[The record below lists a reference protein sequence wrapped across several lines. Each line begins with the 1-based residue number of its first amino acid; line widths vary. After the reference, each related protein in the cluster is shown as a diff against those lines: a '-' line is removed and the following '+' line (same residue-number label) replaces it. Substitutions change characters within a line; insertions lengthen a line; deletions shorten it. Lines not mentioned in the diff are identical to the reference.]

1 MPTPREVFE
10 RLSEGISEG
19 RWEELSALYAED
31 TVVEHPQ
38 RPPVPTRIEGRA
50 IVHEHFT
57 GGLAQTLRM
66 RRRNAVVHETTD
78 PEVIVVEYDYSG
90 EALNTGKTF
99 ETANI
104 QVLRIR
110 DGLIAG
116 SRDYH
121 DYFQFAAAGGSL
133 APLAEAVENTIPEL
147 APLPERPPSTA
158 APDSPRGVFERLV
171 YGVSD
176 GKWDELPELYAPETQ
191 VSHPF
196 LPNSATMKTRQEL
209 RDHFALAGELSI
221 QLQARDLV
229 VYESTDPEVVIGEF
243 DYQGTT
249 ETGRPFRVSNIFVLR
264 VRDGLIVESRDYGD
278 HLSLAAAS
286 GRLKELISL
295 LPEDRIPRP

>member
-1 MPTPREVFE
+1 VPSPREVFDN
-10 RLSEGISEG
+10 LSEGITEG
-19 RWEELSALYAED
+19 RWEELSALYTED
-31 TVVEHPQ
+31 TVVEQPQ

-50 IVHEHFT
+50 LVHEHFT
-57 GGLAQTLRM
+57 GRLAASIRL
-66 RRRNAVVHETTD
+66 RRRDIVVHETTD
-78 PEVIVVEYDYSG
+78 PELIVAEYDYSG

-104 QVLRIR
+104 QILRIR
-110 DGLIAG
+110 DGLIAA

-121 DYFQFAAAGGSL
+121 DFLRLAAAGDGL
-133 APLAEAVENTIPEL
+133 GPLLEAVDTTIPEL
-147 APLPERPPSTA
+147 TPLPRRPTGTA

-176 GKWDELPELYAPETQ
+176 GKWDRLPELYAEETR

-196 LPNSATMKTRQEL
+196 LPNSAAMKTRQEL
-209 RDHFALAGELSI
+209 RDHFALAGELSL

-249 ETGRPFRVSNIFVLR
+249 EAGRAFRVSNIFVLR

-278 HLSLAAAS
+278 HLALAAAT
-286 GRLKELISL
+286 GRLKELVSL
-295 LPEDRIPRP
+295 LPEDRTPRP

>member
-1 MPTPREVFE
+1 VFD
-10 RLSEGISEG
+10 RLSEGISEE
-19 RWEELSALYAED
+19 RWEELSALYTED

-38 RPPVPTRIEGRA
+38 RPPAPTRIEGRES
-50 IVHEHFT
+50 IHEHFT
-57 GGLAQTLRM
+57 GALAATIRM
-66 RRRNAVVHETTD
+66 RRHHVVVHETTD
-78 PEVIVVEYDYSG
+78 PEVVVAEYDYSG
-90 EALNTGKTF
+90 EALNTGKSF

-110 DGLIAG
+110 HGLIVE

-121 DYFQFAAAGGSL
+121 DYLKLTAARDSL
-133 APLAEAVENTIPEL
+133 APLAAAAEATIPEL
-147 APLPERPPSTA
+147 TPLPERPPSTEN
-158 APDSPRGVFERLV
+158 PNSPRGVFERLV

-176 GKWDELPELYAPETQ
+176 GKWDELPDLYALETH

-196 LPNSATMKTRQEL
+196 LPNSPTMKTRQEL

-249 ETGRPFRVSNIFVLR
+249 EIGRPFRVSNIFVLR

-286 GRLKELISL
+286 GRLKELLSL
-295 LPEDRIPRP
+295 LPEDRTPRP